1 MKYSIEFKSLP
12 IDNKPELS
20 QLLQE
25 LEPNP
30 NAILPDI
37 GDFLSF
43 FDFDSND
50 EKLWVV
56 VSRFFR
62 YLTDKACVIEILVDP
77 VPE

>member
-1 MKYSIEFKSLP
+1 MP
-12 IDNKPELS
+12 DTNVM
-20 QLLQE
+20 
-25 LEPNP
+25 
-30 NAILPDI
+30 LPDI
-37 GDFLSF
+37 AGFLGF
-43 FDFDSND
+43 FNFDSND